1 LRLLEILQYSG
12 DGKMKHII
20 IGTAGHIDHG
30 KTTLIKA
37 LTGRETDTLKE
48 EKERGISINL
58 GFTFFDLPSGRR
70 AGIIDV
76 PGHEKFIKN
85 MLAGISSVDLVLL
98 VIAAD
103 EGIMPQTREHFEILQ
118 LLNVKKGI
126 IVLTKADMVDEEWL
140 SMVKEDVKNEFRS
153 TFLENAPLYAV
164 SSKTGVGIKELIEAV
179 DNATEQVEAKDTEG
193 HFRLTVDRVFS
204 VSGFGTVITG
214 TIISGRINEG
224 ETVQIYPSNIVTK
237 VRGIQVHESSVK
249 FAEAGQR
256 CAINLAN
263 VKVEGITRGDVISK
277 ENLMEPSMIVDA
289 SLYYL
294 KKVEK
299 PLENRQRVRLYH
311 GTSEILC
318 RVVLLDKDE
327 LNPGERGYVQLR
339 LEAPLTAQR
348 GDRFVIRSYSPMDTI
363 GGGIIIEPVS
373 KKAKRF
379 DTEYIEE
386 LKVKESGKS
395 ESIIENTVYN
405 LSDTFPEVSSILKS
419 LGKNEEA
426 IVDKLDELVR
436 NRKIVML
443 TALDKAIYVHN
454 KFLKE
459 KAEKLEEILVRYH
472 SANPL
477 KAGMPKEEVKNKIFG
492 KGIKQK
498 SYDEILNIFAERNNI
513 KINGTFIANYNFEI
527 NYTKEQ
533 LRIKDKIISA
543 YAEEKYMPPKY
554 EDLSANEKDKK
565 NFKMVYDSL
574 LDTGI
579 LFKVS
584 EECILLKEHYDAS
597 KVLVV
602 DFIKENQ
609 SITAAEAR
617 DIFNTSRK
625 YAVALLEHFDNI
637 KLTKRIEDNRVLY

>member
-1 LRLLEILQYSG
+1 
-12 DGKMKHII
+12 MKHII

-126 IVLTKADMVDEEWL
+126 IVLTKADMVDQEWL
-140 SMVKEDVKNEFRS
+140 EMIREDIKNEFKN
-153 TFLENAPLYAV
+153 TFLENAPLHAV
-164 SSKTGVGIKELIEAV
+164 SSKTGSGIQELIAEI
-179 DNATEQVEAKDTEG
+179 DKATEQVEAKDTEG

-224 ETVQIYPSNIVTK
+224 ETVEIYPSNVVTK
-237 VRGIQVHESSVK
+237 VRGIQVHESPVK

-263 VKVEGITRGDVISK
+263 VKVDEITRGDVISK

-294 KKVEK
+294 KNAEK

-318 RVVLLDKDE
+318 RVILLDQEE
-327 LNPGERGYVQLR
+327 LNPGVSGYVQLR

-348 GDRFVIRSYSPMDTI
+348 GDRFVIRSYSPMETI
-363 GGGIIIEPVS
+363 GGGVIIEPVS

-379 DTEYIEE
+379 DSGYIEE
-386 LKVKESGKS
+386 IKIKESGKS
-395 ESIIENTVYN
+395 ENIIENTVYN
-405 LSDTFPEVSSILKS
+405 LSESFPEVSSILKS

-426 IVDKLDELVR
+426 IEDKLNELVKD
-436 NRKIVML
+436 RKVVKL
-443 TALDKAIYVHN
+443 TSLDKAIYVHN
-454 KFLKE
+454 KYLKE
-459 KAEKLEEILVRYH
+459 KAEKLEEILIKYH
-472 SANPL
+472 NDNPL

-492 KGIKQK
+492 KSIKQK
-498 SYDEILNIFAERNNI
+498 TYDEILNIFAERNNI
-513 KINGTFIANYNFEI
+513 RINSTFIANYNFEI

-533 LRIKDKIISA
+533 LRIKDKIEA
-543 YAEEKYMPPKY
+543 AFTEGKYMPPKY
-554 EDLSANEKDKK
+554 EDLLPGEKDKK

-574 LDTGI
+574 LDTGV
-579 LFKVS
+579 LVKAS
-584 EECILLKEHYDAS
+584 EDCIILKEYYEAS
-597 KVLVV
+597 KSMVV
-602 DFIKENQ
+602 EFIKENQ
-609 SITAAEAR
+609 SITAAQAR
-617 DIFNTSRK
+617 DLFNTSRK

-637 KLTKRIEDNRVLY
+637 KLTKRLEDNRVLY